1 LRSGTREI
9 VSFDKILRRIK
20 TIGGGR
26 GKINYTNLVIKVID
40 QLYDNI
46 STTKLDELSAEQCAV
61 MASIHT
67 DYNILAGR
75 ITISNHHK
83 TRATVLGRRENLY
96 ENADNVARFIPL
108 ISKELYDV
116 RKRRVDGV
124 CDYSRDYLIDYFG
137 FKTLENRI

>member
-1 LRSGTREI
+1 

-20 TIGGGR
+20 TIGQEVGV
-26 GKINYTNLVIKVID
+26 KINYTNLVNVIID

-83 TRATVLGRRENLY
+83 NEQQFSDVVKTSTKTPTTSPGSSRSSQKNYTTSCG
-96 ENADNVARFIPL
+96 NAEFI
-108 ISKELYDV
+108 
-116 RKRRVDGV
+116 DGV
-124 CDYSRDYLIDYFG
+124 CDYPATIS
-137 FKTLENRI
+137 